1 VANQLINSRLQAVK
15 LERKIKETD
24 ELEARLEELEQT
36 GEKKGGSR
44 WGLER
49 RIGRLEAVS
58 RPHIPRPEWRGRG
71 VSATVIASGS
81 TGSDDRKEPEH
92 GREVHQR
99 EA

>member
-1 VANQLINSRLQAVK
+1 VANQLINSLHQAVK

-36 GEKKGGSR
+36 AEKKGGSR

-58 RPHIPRPEWRGRG
+58 RPHISRPERRGRG
-71 VSATVIASGS
+71 VSATVIAYGG
-81 TGSDDRKEPEH
+81 TGNDDRKVPEH